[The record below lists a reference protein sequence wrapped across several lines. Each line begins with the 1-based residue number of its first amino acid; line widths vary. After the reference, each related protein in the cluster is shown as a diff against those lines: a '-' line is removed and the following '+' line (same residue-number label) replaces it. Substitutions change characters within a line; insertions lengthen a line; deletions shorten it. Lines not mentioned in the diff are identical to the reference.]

1 MDPIIKNSWDLKE
14 EIVRL
19 RSEEKVQLVAI
30 KERFN
35 SPAAI
40 FSTLYSL
47 FPKSNHTGENKSNIF
62 NQDFVSIISRFLIPL
77 TLNKTLFKNSGF
89 LVKALVG
96 LVSQKASGYVNE
108 ESVGSIWD
116 KAKALIAS
124 FTKKDKIE
132 KRYPYSM

>member
-1 MDPIIKNSWDLKE
+1 MDATIKNSWDLKE

-19 RSEEKVQLVAI
+19 RALEKVQGEAI
-30 KERFN
+30 GQRFN

-40 FSTLYSL
+40 FSTVYSL
-47 FPKSNHTGENKSNIF
+47 FPKGNHSGENKSNIF
-62 NQDFVSIISRFLIPL
+62 NQDFVSILSRFLIPL

-89 LVKALVG
+89 LVKTLVG

-108 ESVGSIWD
+108 ESVGTIWD
-116 KAKALIAS
+116 KAKSLFTH
-124 FTKKDKIE
+124 FTKKDKAD

>member
-1 MDPIIKNSWDLKE
+1 MDAIIKNSWDLKE

-19 RSEEKVQLVAI
+19 RQLEKVQGEAI
-30 KERFN
+30 KQHFS

-40 FSTLYSL
+40 FSTVYSL
-47 FPKSNHTGENKSNIF
+47 FPKGNHSGENKSNIF
-62 NQDFVSIISRFLIPL
+62 NQDFVSILSRFLIPL

-89 LVKALVG
+89 LVKTLVG

-108 ESVGSIWD
+108 ESVGGLWE
-116 KAKALIAS
+116 KAKGLIAH
-124 FTKKDKIE
+124 FTKKDKVE

>member
-1 MDPIIKNSWDLKE
+1 MDATIKNSWDLKE

-19 RSEEKVQLVAI
+19 RALEKVQGAAI
-30 KERFN
+30 KEHFN

-40 FSTLYSL
+40 FTTVYSL
-47 FPKSNHTGENKSNIF
+47 FPKGNHSGECKTNIF
-62 NQDFVSIISRFLIPL
+62 NQDFVSILSRFLIPI
-77 TLNKTLFKNSGF
+77 TLNKTLFKHSGF

-108 ESVGSIWD
+108 ESIGGLWD
-116 KAKALIAS
+116 KARTAIFNL
-124 FTKKDKIE
+124 TKKDKVE

>member
-1 MDPIIKNSWDLKE
+1 MDATIKNSWDLKE
-14 EIVRL
+14 EIIRL
-19 RSEEKVQLVAI
+19 RELEKVQGAAI
-30 KERFN
+30 KQHFN
-35 SPAAI
+35 SPAAV
-40 FSTLYSL
+40 FTTVYSL
-47 FPKSNHTGENKSNIF
+47 FPKGNHSGENKSNIF

-108 ESVGSIWD
+108 EAVGTVWD
-116 KAKALIAS
+116 KAKTLFS
-124 FTKKDKIE
+124 HFTKKGPVE

>member
-19 RSEEKVQLVAI
+19 RAQERVQLAAI
-30 KERFN
+30 QERFS
-35 SPAAI
+35 SPTAI
-40 FSTLYSL
+40 FSTIYSA
-47 FPKSNHTGENKSNIF
+47 FPKGNHTGENKSNIF
-62 NQDFVSIISRFLIPL
+62 NQDFVSIISRFLIPI

-108 ESVGSIWD
+108 DSVGGIWD
-116 KAKALIAS
+116 KAKALITN